1 MLKSLFGSAE
11 GPHISFYG
19 QDEFHMFMAKMERI
33 SGSGVCLGDGDSG
46 NVIMT

>member
-1 MLKSLFGSAE
+1 MLKSYLGQLRAQIYF
-11 GPHISFYG
+11 FYG

-33 SGSGVCLGDGDSG
+33 SGSGVCVGEGDSG